1 MHSELQ
7 LPSRL
12 LCSVSVL
19 NSWRFLRAG
28 VQGFHFTSIEN
39 NILASAVIGN

>member
-7 LPSRL
+7 LPSHL

-19 NSWRFLRAG
+19 NSWRFLRA
-28 VQGFHFTSIEN
+28 VQGFHFTSVEN
-39 NILASAVIGN
+39 NILASAVTGN